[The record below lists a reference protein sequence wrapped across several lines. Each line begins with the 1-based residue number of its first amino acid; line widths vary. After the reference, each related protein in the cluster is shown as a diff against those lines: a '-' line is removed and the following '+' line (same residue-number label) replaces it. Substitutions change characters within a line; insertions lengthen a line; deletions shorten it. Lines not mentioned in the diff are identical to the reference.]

1 MWMTLRPSF
10 RPSLEPT
17 ESLYKLTPT
26 SAEDGTHDSD
36 CMELIPGKRELP
48 EAEMAQRVSGLQA
61 VLGRYR
67 QVVFAGLNIRLNLL
81 WVTVIPERGLI
92 PDLISALR
100 QRVPEARLVGHE

>member
-1 MWMTLRPSF
+1 MKMTVRTSSRPTM
-10 RPSLEPT
+10 EPT
-17 ESLYKLTPT
+17 EPLYQRVPT
-26 SAEDGTHDSD
+26 RAEDGTLYSD
-36 CMELIPGKRELP
+36 FMVLIPGIRELP

-67 QVVFAGLNIRLNLL
+67 QVVFADLNVRLNLL

-100 QRVPEARLVGHE
+100 QRVPEVRLVGHE

>member
-1 MWMTLRPSF
+1 M
-10 RPSLEPT
+10 EPT
-17 ESLYKLTPT
+17 EPLYQRVPT
-26 SAEDGTHDSD
+26 RAQDGTLYSD
-36 CMELIPGKRELP
+36 FMVLIPGIRELP

-67 QVVFAGLNIRLNLL
+67 QVVFADLNVRLNLL

-100 QRVPEARLVGHE
+100 QRVPEVRLVGHE

>member
-1 MWMTLRPSF
+1 MKMTVRTPS
-10 RPSLEPT
+10 RRAMEPT
-17 ESLYKLTPT
+17 EPLYQRVPT
-26 SAEDGTHDSD
+26 RAEDGTLYSD
-36 CMELIPGKRELP
+36 FMVLIPGMRELP

-67 QVVFAGLNIRLNLL
+67 QVVFADLNVRLNLL

-100 QRVPEARLVGHE
+100 QRVPEVRLVGHE

>member
-1 MWMTLRPSF
+1 MRMTLRPSS
-10 RPSLEPT
+10 RPTLEPT
-17 ESLYKLTPT
+17 EPLYKRVPT
-26 SAEDGTHDSD
+26 CAEDGTPYSD
-36 CMELIPGKRELP
+36 FMVLIPGMRELS

-67 QVVFAGLNIRLNLL
+67 QVVFADLNIRLNLL

>member
-1 MWMTLRPSF
+1 M
-10 RPSLEPT
+10 PT
-17 ESLYKLTPT
+17 C
-26 SAEDGTHDSD
+26 AEDGTPYSD
-36 CMELIPGKRELP
+36 FMVLIPGMRELP

-67 QVVFAGLNIRLNLL
+67 QVVFADLNIRLNLL

-100 QRVPEARLVGHE
+100 QRVPEARLVWHE